1 MAGEESGD
9 VVIVFNLG
17 CENSHRFEGWF
28 TSSEDFE
35 HQLGRKLVA
44 CPLCGNAN
52 VVRLPHASH
61 INKSGSKE
69 RSARGGVN
77 QQQYAN
83 VGTEMLAKLVEHIVE
98 NTEDVGQAFPEE
110 ARKIHYRE
118 TAERR
123 IRGTASRDEVEALK
137 DEGIE
142 VVALPIPAHRLGKT
156 H

>member
-1 MAGEESGD
+1 
-9 VVIVFNLG
+9 VIVFNLG

-35 HQLGRKLVA
+35 RQLGDKLVA
-44 CPLCGNAN
+44 CPMCGNAN
-52 VVRLPHASH
+52 IARLPHAAH
-61 INKSGSKE
+61 VKTATKE
-69 RSARGGVN
+69 RPTRSGRAGGN
-77 QQQYAN
+77 SQQYAN
-83 VGTEMLAKLVEHIVE
+83 VGIEALARLVDHIIE
-98 NTEDVGQAFPEE
+98 NTEDVGAAFPEE

-137 DEGIE
+137 EEGVE
-142 VVALPIPAHRLGKT
+142 VVALPIPAHRAMKP